1 MKVYAMVFVVI
12 LSFAVFA
19 QSEAVVDQAPQ
30 NFEKALKSGNPGL
43 VESAIF
49 LTVKY
54 KLFYPE
60 KDTGKLVKV
69 IDRLV
74 TEGQTK
80 CIRYKAY
87 LASEYLKHGELLAN
101 VEKENYKDGDQF
113 FRMLAHKLENESL
126 VTR

>member
-1 MKVYAMVFVVI
+1 MKLYAIVFVVL
-12 LSFAVFA
+12 LSVAVFG
-19 QSEAVVDQAPQ
+19 QSAEAVDKAPQ
-30 NFEKALKSGNPGL
+30 NFEKALKSDNPGL
-43 VESAIF
+43 IESAIF

-60 KDTGKLVKV
+60 KDTENLVKA

-74 TEGQTK
+74 IDGQTK
-80 CIRYKAY
+80 SIRYKAY

-113 FRMLAHKLENESL
+113 FKLLADKLENESL